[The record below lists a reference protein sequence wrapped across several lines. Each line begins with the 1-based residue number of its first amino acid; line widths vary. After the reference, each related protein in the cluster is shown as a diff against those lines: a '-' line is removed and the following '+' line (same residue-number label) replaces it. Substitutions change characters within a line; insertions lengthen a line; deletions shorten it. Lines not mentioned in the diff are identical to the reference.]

1 MAVHLFGERDEPHL
15 THFIADRQGGSVVLA
30 WDVRNTPALS
40 WRVLRSDKDFA
51 ETADALVGTGQTLVS
66 ESAQCGARDATIDDE
81 TTYYYTV
88 FASDEQGVWHRQV
101 KAKIKAAERLQW
113 RHPAHWE
120 TAENDY
126 VNCGEVQRESDLVA
140 LRIQSSQVFLPPN
153 YR

>member
-1 MAVHLFGERDEPHL
+1 MSVEEWPCICSGSATNRISQ
-15 THFIADRQGGSVVLA
+15 HFIADRQGGSVVLA

-120 TAENDY
+120 TVRERLRELRRGAARVGSGRAEDP
-126 VNCGEVQRESDLVA
+126 E
-140 LRIQSSQVFLPPN
+140 
-153 YR
+153 